1 MVLVPFVV
9 VQVSFQ
15 ILMCLVAT
23 LLLLGEALVIFDLR
37 CVNVARVV
45 ATCPRTVRTP
55 GAKADP
61 TKMMLALLA
70 LHVVAALILLDLRRA
85 VRAFLRIRK

>member
-15 ILMCLVAT
+15 VLLCLVAS
-23 LLLLGEALVIFDLR
+23 LLLLGEALVIFDFR
-37 CVNVARVV
+37 CINVAGVV
-45 ATCPRTVRTP
+45 ATCPRIVGTP

-61 TKMMLALLA
+61 AKVMLALLA